1 MKSKDNTKSGLRI
14 KTNNMGN
21 EKKKFKDTKLGQWL
35 GTNAPKVLDIAGDL
49 LPDQGVLGVVKNII
63 QNDPDLEPA
72 QKAEFARMAFELE
85 SADRA
90 SARQREVEVV
100 KATGKVDW
108 MMMVTGMVGLLSFL
122 FTIYAVVYIESVREN
137 ELFIHLMGMIEGV
150 VIGNIFACYY
160 GASVKKDK

>member
-1 MKSKDNTKSGLRI
+1 MAEKN
-14 KTNNMGN
+14 
-21 EKKKFKDTKLGQWL
+21 KKKFKDTKLGQWL
-35 GTNAPKVLDIAGDL
+35 KTNAPKVLDVAGDL
-49 LPDQGVLGVVKNII
+49 LPDQGVLGVVKNLI

-108 MMMVTGMVGLLSFL
+108 MMMVTGMVGLLSFV

-150 VIGNIFACYY
+150 VIGNIFAYYY